1 MGFFKSLLGFEDTPE
16 QKNEKD
22 FETLKVDGMKAMNIR
37 KTDYAIACFQRALEI
52 HEDAEVRS
60 CLAKAYLNSGEALLA
75 KDQLET
81 LVSTQRENPDE
92 WIAMAHVQYVLKEWS
107 GMEESAQKA
116 LSLQGGDPEALFLLA
131 TAQKEQNNLIMAVAS
146 LTQLLCKQ
154 PDNLSSLRL
163 RAEVFMLMGDWKNA
177 EEDIDHYLEI
187 AGNREEV
194 LPPLTSGCCQAPIME
209 SDDLEDLQLMKAEV
223 QANSGRSDEACA
235 LLKTIL
241 ENDPF
246 CQKGYLDLCQLLLKT
261 NQPEEA
267 LRVMDDALENMPEF
281 AEGFKMR
288 GAVKLVMGDKEGSME
303 DLKAAVA
310 IAPDTLNSIDGTYD
324 NINDVVEKNQQSINP
339 FGI

>member
-1 MGFFKSLLGFEDTPE
+1 
-16 QKNEKD
+16 
-22 FETLKVDGMKAMNIR
+22 
-37 KTDYAIACFQRALEI
+37 
-52 HEDAEVRS
+52 
-60 CLAKAYLNSGEALLA
+60 
-75 KDQLET
+75 
-81 LVSTQRENPDE
+81 
-92 WIAMAHVQYVLKEWS
+92 
-107 GMEESAQKA
+107 
-116 LSLQGGDPEALFLLA
+116 LLA
-131 TAQKEQNNLIMAVAS
+131 TAQKEQNNFIMAVAS

-194 LPPLTSGCCQAPIME
+194 LPPLTSGCCQAPVIE

-223 QANSGRSDEACA
+223 QANSGRSDKACA

-267 LRVMDDALENMPEF
+267 LREMDDALENMPEF

-303 DLKAAVA
+303 DLKAAIA

>member
-116 LSLQGGDPEALFLLA
+116 LSLQEGDPEALFLLA
-131 TAQKEQNNLIMAVAS
+131 TAQKEQNNFIMAVAS

-177 EEDIDHYLEI
+177 EEDIDHSLEI

-194 LPPLTSGCCQAPIME
+194 LPPLTSGCCQAPVIE

-223 QANSGRSDEACA
+223 QANSGRSDKACA

-267 LRVMDDALENMPEF
+267 LREMDDALENMPEF

-303 DLKAAVA
+303 DLKAAIA

>member
-223 QANSGRSDEACA
+223 QANSGRSDEACI